1 MTTISLPCDAD
12 VHDTDEFVGASR
24 PAERT
29 QGFAPLRDDAPARPM
44 QTFATT
50 NVHVNTDTRVSA
62 ERLPGGT
69 VTLRFVDPV
78 SGFTGVSVLTDDDGV
93 RGIVEALRGLY
104 RPVGA

>member
-1 MTTISLPCDAD
+1 MTLISLPCDA
-12 VHDTDEFVGASR
+12 DTDEFVGASR

-29 QGFAPLRDDAPARPM
+29 QGFAPVRAVGPM

-50 NVHVNTDTRVSA
+50 NVHVNADTRVSA
-62 ERLPGGT
+62 ERLPGGA
-69 VTLRFVDPV
+69 VTLRFIDPV

-104 RPVGA
+104 QPVGA